1 MVGLRAA
8 RSLSLFSLFPAC
20 LQLCWVKPAGT
31 STPRAGNGTRA
42 ILFPLPP
49 LCAFQ
54 VCSLARSPSVLP
66 WEHRGQ
72 PGCSSSLK
80 IPHPAARS
88 SLPLAA
94 RPRSAAGKA
103 AGGLPAAAM
112 PRKAGLS
119 RLVAGPVTLALL
131 AAELMKAPK
140 LRELASASLPSPL
153 PGEGLGFGLIPGCR
167 GEAGGQDGTWSGD
180 RVSSGRLPSPR
191 DVWGRD
197 GAELVR
203 SRSGRLGAC
212 WGRGLL
218 GWHPLVLVPLG
229 KDPTLTGRPLGWLW

>member
-1 MVGLRAA
+1 
-8 RSLSLFSLFPAC
+8 
-20 LQLCWVKPAGT
+20 
-31 STPRAGNGTRA
+31 
-42 ILFPLPP
+42 
-49 LCAFQ
+49 
-54 VCSLARSPSVLP
+54 VLP

-140 LRELASASLPSPL
+140 LREPASASLPSPSPGRVWALGLFLAVGERRGDRTGHGAGTASPQAGCL
-153 PGEGLGFGLIPGCR
+153 PR
-167 GEAGGQDGTWSGD
+167 GMSGD
-180 RVSSGRLPSPR
+180 GMGLSLCEADQGGWVPAGAEGSSGGTRLYSSLWVRIQLSLAARWVGCGESPQ
-191 DVWGRD
+191 GHHAI
-197 GAELVR
+197 G
-203 SRSGRLGAC
+203 
-212 WGRGLL
+212 
-218 GWHPLVLVPLG
+218 
-229 KDPTLTGRPLGWLW
+229 